1 MKTRYYIVSIVVM
14 MALGLTPELLAQEVV
29 PLKIDIDSRGPDGIF
44 PKSKLRIEVWI
55 QESQKFMGLDTSK
68 TKIIFW
74 KDNLG
79 VDLLVAHKNTIQKFE
94 QKAAESAKNGIPV
107 STTRSRKL
115 IDYNNTVGLRDT
127 IGFKLVLENW
137 AVPSGNST
145 SLKLKGDLVYFV
157 LSNGEVKSA
166 ILKNIILNKIETI
179 EWQGK
184 RIPINYSG
192 YAQINGEYLIS
203 YKINS
208 SDLGVA
214 VEKVEQLNENGEV
227 IKQLSR
233 FAAAEK
239 VYFEVNNKDLKS
251 PMNLKFTYRPLQ
263 EVVLDL
269 NEEFA
274 IKAYKKLLMISVN

>member
-1 MKTRYYIVSIVVM
+1 MRAITSCLPKVVFAALLLLVPLY
-14 MALGLTPELLAQEVV
+14 MAAQEIM

-55 QESQKFMGLDTSK
+55 QESQKFMGLDTSR
-68 TKIIFW
+68 TKITSW
-74 KDNLG
+74 EDNLG
-79 VDLLVAHKNTIQKFE
+79 VDLLTAHKNTIQKFE
-94 QKAAESAKNGIPV
+94 EKAAESAKNGIPV

-157 LSNGEVKSA
+157 LSKGEVKSA
-166 ILKNIILNKIETI
+166 ILKNIILDEIETI

-192 YAQINGEYLIS
+192 YSQMNDEYLIE
-203 YKINS
+203 YKIKS

-214 VEKVEQLNENGEV
+214 VEKVELLNENGEV

-239 VYFEVNNKDLKS
+239 IYFEVNNKYLKN
-251 PMNLKFTYRPLQ
+251 PINIKFTYTPLQ

-269 NEEFA
+269 NKEFA
-274 IKAYKKLLMISVN
+274 IKAYK

>member
-1 MKTRYYIVSIVVM
+1 
-14 MALGLTPELLAQEVV
+14 MASFTTKAQEIV
-29 PLKIDIDSRGPDGIF
+29 PLKIDVDPRDAEGIV
-44 PKSKLRIEVWI
+44 PKSKLRMELWI
-55 QESQKFMGLDTSK
+55 MEPYKFMGLDTAK
-68 TKIIFW
+68 TKISSW
-74 KDNLG
+74 TDNLG
-79 VDLLVAHKNTIQKFE
+79 IDLLLEHKNTIQEFE
-94 QKAAESAKNGIPV
+94 QKALEATKNGKPV
-107 STTRSRKL
+107 STTRSKKI

-127 IGFKLVLENW
+127 IGFKLVLGNW
-137 AVPSGNST
+137 ALPSSNAT
-145 SLKLKGDLVYFV
+145 SLKLKGDLVYFI
-157 LSNGEVKSA
+157 LPEGEVKSV
-166 ILKNIILNKIETI
+166 ILKNIILDKIETI

-203 YKINS
+203 YNINS

-239 VYFEVNNKDLKS
+239 VHFEVNNKDLKS
-251 PMNLKFTYRPLQ
+251 PMNLKFTYTSLQ

-269 NEEFA
+269 NKEFA
-274 IKAYKKLLMISVN
+274 IKAYK

>member
-94 QKAAESAKNGIPV
+94 QKAAESTKNGIPV

>member
-1 MKTRYYIVSIVVM
+1 MRTITSCLPKVVFA
-14 MALGLTPELLAQEVV
+14 ALLLLMPLYTGAQEIM
-29 PLKIDIDSRGPDGIF
+29 PLKIDIDPRNPEGVF
-44 PKSKLRIEVWI
+44 PKSKLRMEIWI
-55 QESQKFMGLDTSK
+55 LESQKFMGLDTSR
-68 TKIIFW
+68 TKITSW
-74 KDNLG
+74 NDNLG
-79 VDLLVAHKNTIQKFE
+79 VDLLMAHKNTIQKFE
-94 QKAAESAKNGIPV
+94 QKAAESAKNGMPV

-115 IDYNNTVGLRDT
+115 INYNNTVGLRDT

-137 AVPSGNST
+137 AVPSNNST

-157 LSNGEVKSA
+157 LSKGEVKSA
-166 ILKNIILNKIETI
+166 ILKNIILDEIETI

-192 YAQINGEYLIS
+192 YSKMNDEYLIE
-203 YKINS
+203 YKIKS

-214 VEKVEQLNENGEV
+214 VEKVELLNVNGEV

-239 VYFEVNNKDLKS
+239 IYFEVNNKYLKN
-251 PMNLKFTYRPLQ
+251 PINIKFTYTPLQ

-269 NEEFA
+269 NKEFA
-274 IKAYKKLLMISVN
+274 IKAYK

>member
-55 QESQKFMGLDTSK
+55 QESHKFMGLDNSR
-68 TKIIFW
+68 TKITSW
-74 KDNLG
+74 EDNLG
-79 VDLLVAHKNTIQKFE
+79 VDLLTAHKNTIQKFE
-94 QKAAESAKNGIPV
+94 EKAAESAKNGIPV

-157 LSNGEVKSA
+157 LSKGEVKSA
-166 ILKNIILNKIETI
+166 ILKNIILDEIETI

-192 YAQINGEYLIS
+192 YSQMNDEYLIE
-203 YKINS
+203 YKIKS

-214 VEKVEQLNENGEV
+214 VEKVELLNENGEV

-239 VYFEVNNKDLKS
+239 IYFEVNNKYLKN
-251 PMNLKFTYRPLQ
+251 PINIKFTYTPLQ

-269 NEEFA
+269 NKEFA
-274 IKAYKKLLMISVN
+274 IKAYK

>member
-1 MKTRYYIVSIVVM
+1 MRAITSCLPKVVFAALLLLVPLY
-14 MALGLTPELLAQEVV
+14 MAAQEIM

-55 QESQKFMGLDTSK
+55 QESQKFMGLDTSR
-68 TKIIFW
+68 TKITSW
-74 KDNLG
+74 EDNLG
-79 VDLLVAHKNTIQKFE
+79 VDLLTAHKNTIQKFE
-94 QKAAESAKNGIPV
+94 EKAAESAKNGIPV

-157 LSNGEVKSA
+157 LSKGEVKSA
-166 ILKNIILNKIETI
+166 ILKNIILDKIETI

-192 YAQINGEYLIS
+192 YSQMNDEYLIE
-203 YKINS
+203 YKIKS

-214 VEKVEQLNENGEV
+214 VEKVELLNENGEV

-239 VYFEVNNKDLKS
+239 IYFEVNNKYLKN
-251 PMNLKFTYRPLQ
+251 PINIKFTYTPLQ

-269 NEEFA
+269 NKEFA
-274 IKAYKKLLMISVN
+274 IKAYK

>member
-1 MKTRYYIVSIVVM
+1 MRAITSCLPKVVFAALLLLVPLY
-14 MALGLTPELLAQEVV
+14 MAAQEIM

-55 QESQKFMGLDTSK
+55 QESQKFMGLDTSR
-68 TKIIFW
+68 TKITSW
-74 KDNLG
+74 EDNLG
-79 VDLLVAHKNTIQKFE
+79 VDLLTAHKNTIQKFE
-94 QKAAESAKNGIPV
+94 EKAAESAKNGIPV

-157 LSNGEVKSA
+157 LSKGEVKSA
-166 ILKNIILNKIETI
+166 ILKNIILDKIETI
-179 EWQGK
+179 EWQVK

-192 YAQINGEYLIS
+192 YSQMNDEYLIE
-203 YKINS
+203 YKIKS

-214 VEKVEQLNENGEV
+214 VEKVELLNENGEV

-239 VYFEVNNKDLKS
+239 IYFEVNNKYLKN
-251 PMNLKFTYRPLQ
+251 PINIKFTYTPLQ

-269 NEEFA
+269 NKEFA
-274 IKAYKKLLMISVN
+274 IKAYK